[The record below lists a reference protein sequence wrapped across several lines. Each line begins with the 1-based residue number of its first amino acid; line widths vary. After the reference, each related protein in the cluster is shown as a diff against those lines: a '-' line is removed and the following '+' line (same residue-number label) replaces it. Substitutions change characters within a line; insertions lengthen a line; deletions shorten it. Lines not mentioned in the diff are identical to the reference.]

1 MNGQPKDFIEIDQW
15 LHERNCYDI
24 IKKMTFFTK
33 YWKWRTVIMWRKKII
48 SQQTRACKKQL
59 QQRLFLIHPILVL

>member
-1 MNGQPKDFIEIDQW
+1 MAF
-15 LHERNCYDI
+15 I